1 MDNAFLGYACDVLA
15 DTGKGLTGSEI
26 VKYCNRFAIDYNVR
40 IPVDDV
46 KMLQMNHKPQIPNK
60 RTALKMNLETFELQQ
75 QIEIIRFLS
84 ELPELKDNEDIKELI
99 EERKKARE
107 EKKWQLSDL
116 LRDQIKEKGYIVKD
130 TKEGMTID
138 KI

>member
-1 MDNAFLGYACDVLA
+1 MVTEVRLMDNAFLSYACDVLA

-84 ELPELKDNEDIKELI
+84 ELPKLKDNEDIKELI
-99 EERKKARE
+99 NKYHTGKAGGFITAL
-107 EKKWQLSDL
+107 KWHFTSTPLKRYRRS
-116 LRDQIKEKGYIVKD
+116 
-130 TKEGMTID
+130 
-138 KI
+138 

>member
-84 ELPELKDNEDIKELI
+84 ELPKLKDNEDIKELI
-99 EERKKARE
+99 NKG
-107 EKKWQLSDL
+107 L
-116 LRDQIKEKGYIVKD
+116 LIG
-130 TKEGMTID
+130 D
-138 KI
+138 KINIYVPKKYFYVLNDILVNFV